1 MAYMVSLFTSLQWRF
16 SMCTPM
22 LGMILNFAGAMSAA
36 AGQRQAAEAKAA
48 EYEYQAKI
56 DENNRNVAL
65 WKAADAK
72 ARGAKEEAALRVK
85 VAGLK
90 GRQRS
95 ALAASG
101 VEVGS
106 GSALD
111 ILGDTAA
118 LGELDAL
125 TIRSNAERESYEQNV
140 VASNLQANAGMKRM
154 GAQNARIAGKIG
166 ATTSLLSG
174 AGSIASKWQNYSYG

>member
-1 MAYMVSLFTSLQWRF
+1 MAYMVSLSTSLQWRF
-16 SMCTPM
+16 SMCTPIIGMM
-22 LGMILNFAGAMSAA
+22 LSLAGAASAA
-36 AGQRQAAEAKAA
+36 QGQRHAAEAKAA
-48 EYEYQAKI
+48 EYRYQAQI

-72 ARGAKEEAALRVK
+72 ARGAKDEAAHRVK
-85 VAGLK
+85 VAALK

-101 VEVGS
+101 VELGS

-125 TIRSNAERESYEQNV
+125 TIRSNAERESYEHNV
-140 VASNLQANAGMKRM
+140 VASNLKANAGMKRM
-154 GAQNARIAGKIG
+154 GADNAIIAGKIG
-166 ATTSLLSG
+166 AQTSLLSG
-174 AGSIASKWQNYSYG
+174 AGSVASKWYNYSYG

>member
-1 MAYMVSLFTSLQWRF
+1 
-16 SMCTPM
+16 MCTPM
-22 LGMILNFAGAMSAA
+22 IGMMFNMLGAVAQAQGQKHAA
-36 AGQRQAAEAKAA
+36 ASKAA

-56 DENNRNVAL
+56 DDNNRKVAE

-72 ARGAKEEAALRVK
+72 ARGAKEEASHRVK
-85 VAGLK
+85 VAALK

-101 VEVGS
+101 VVVDS

-111 ILGDTAA
+111 ILGDTAS

-125 TIRSNAERESYEQNV
+125 TIRSNAEREAYEHKV
-140 VASNLQANAGMKRM
+140 DASNLTANAGMKRM
-154 GAQNARIAGKIG
+154 GAKNSLIAGKIG

-174 AGSIASKWQNYSYG
+174 AGSVANKWYNYKYT

>member
-1 MAYMVSLFTSLQWRF
+1 MIG
-16 SMCTPM
+16 M
-22 LGMILNFAGAMSAA
+22 LLNFAGAMAQA
-36 AGQRQAAEAKAA
+36 KGQRHAAESKAA

-65 WKAADAK
+65 WKSADAK
-72 ARGAKEEAALRVK
+72 ARGQKEEAALRVK
-85 VAGLK
+85 VAALK

-125 TIRSNAERESYEQNV
+125 TIRSNAERESYEQDV

-154 GAQNARIAGKIG
+154 GAQNSRIAGKIG
-166 ATTSLLSG
+166 AQTSLLTG
-174 AGSIASKWQNYSYG
+174 AGNVASKWYDYSYG

>member
-1 MAYMVSLFTSLQWRF
+1 
-16 SMCTPM
+16 MCTPM
-22 LGMILNFAGAMSAA
+22 LGMLFNFAGAMAQAQGQKHAA
-36 AGQRQAAEAKAA
+36 ASKAA

-56 DENNRNVAL
+56 DDNNTKVAL
-65 WKAADAK
+65 WKAQDAK
-72 ARGAKEEAALRVK
+72 ARGAKEEAAHRVK
-85 VAGLK
+85 VAALK

-111 ILGDTAA
+111 ILADTAA

-125 TIRSNAERESYEQNV
+125 TIRSNAEREAYEHKV
-140 VASNLQANAGMKRM
+140 DASNLTANAGMKRM
-154 GAQNARIAGKIG
+154 GAKNAIIAGNISAK
-166 ATTSLLSG
+166 TSLLSG
-174 AGSIASKWQNYSYG
+174 AGSVASKWYDYSYG

>member
-1 MAYMVSLFTSLQWRF
+1 MIGMMFN
-16 SMCTPM
+16 M
-22 LGMILNFAGAMSAA
+22 LGAVAQAQGQKHAA
-36 AGQRQAAEAKAA
+36 ASKAA

-56 DENNRNVAL
+56 DDNNRKVAE

-72 ARGAKEEAALRVK
+72 SRGAKEEASHRVK
-85 VAGLK
+85 VAALK

-101 VEVGS
+101 VVVDS

-111 ILGDTAA
+111 ILGDTAS

-125 TIRSNAERESYEQNV
+125 TIRSNAEREAYENKV
-140 VASNLQANAGMKRM
+140 DASNLAANAGMKRM
-154 GAQNARIAGKIG
+154 GAKNSLIAGKIG
-166 ATTSLLSG
+166 ATTSLLTG
-174 AGSIASKWQNYSYG
+174 AGSVANKWYNYKYT

>member
-1 MAYMVSLFTSLQWRF
+1 
-16 SMCTPM
+16 MCTPM
-22 LGMILNFAGAMSAA
+22 IGMLLNFAGAMAGA
-36 AGQRQAAEAKAA
+36 AGQRQAAEAKAQ
-48 EYEYQAKI
+48 EMEYQAQV
-56 DENNRNVAL
+56 DENNRKVAE
-65 WKAADAK
+65 WKAADAR

-85 VAGLK
+85 VAALK

-125 TIRSNAERESYEQNV
+125 TIRSNAEREEYEQKV
-140 VASNLQANAGMKRM
+140 VASNLSANAGLKRM
-154 GAQNARIAGKIG
+154 GANNARIAGKMN
-166 ATTSLLSG
+166 ARTSLLQG
-174 AGSIASKWQNYSYG
+174 AGSVASKWYDYNYS

>member
-1 MAYMVSLFTSLQWRF
+1 
-16 SMCTPM
+16 MCTPM
-22 LGMILNFAGAMSAA
+22 IGMLLNFAGAMASA
-36 AGQRQAAEAKAA
+36 AGQRHAAEAKAQQ
-48 EYEYQAKI
+48 YEYQAKV
-56 DENNRNVAL
+56 DENNRKVAL
-65 WKAADAK
+65 WKAQDAR
-72 ARGAKEEAALRVK
+72 ARGAKDEAAHRVK
-85 VAGLK
+85 VAQLK

-101 VEVGS
+101 VELGG

-125 TIRSNAERESYEQNV
+125 TIRSNAEREEYEQKV

-154 GAQNARIAGKIG
+154 GATNARIAGKIN
-166 ATTSLLSG
+166 ARTSLLAG
-174 AGSIASKWQNYSYG
+174 AGSVASKWYDYNYS

>member
-22 LGMILNFAGAMSAA
+22 LGMILNFAGAMSQA

-48 EYEYQAKI
+48 EYRYQAQI
-56 DENNRNVAL
+56 DDNNRKVAL
-65 WKAADAK
+65 WKAEDAK
-72 ARGAKEEAALRVK
+72 ARGAKDEAALRVK
-85 VAGLK
+85 VAQLK

-125 TIRSNAERESYEQNV
+125 TIRSNAERESYEQRV
-140 VASNLQANAGMKRM
+140 VASNLKANAGMKRM
-154 GAQNARIAGKIG
+154 GADNAIIAGKIG
-166 ATTSLLSG
+166 ARTSLLTG
-174 AGSIASKWQNYSYG
+174 AGSVASKWQNYSYG

>member
-1 MAYMVSLFTSLQWRF
+1 MIG
-16 SMCTPM
+16 M
-22 LGMILNFAGAMSAA
+22 LLNFAGAMAQA
-36 AGQRQAAEAKAA
+36 QGQRHAAESKAA

-65 WKAADAK
+65 WKSADAK
-72 ARGAKEEAALRVK
+72 ARGQKEEAALRVK
-85 VAGLK
+85 VAALK

-125 TIRSNAERESYEQNV
+125 TIRSNAERESYEQDV

-154 GAQNARIAGKIG
+154 GAQNSRIAGKIG
-166 ATTSLLSG
+166 AQTSLLTG
-174 AGSIASKWQNYSYG
+174 AGSVASKWQNYSYG

>member
-1 MAYMVSLFTSLQWRF
+1 MAYMVSLFTNLQWRF

-22 LGMILNFAGAMSAA
+22 IGMLLNFAGAMAQA
-36 AGQRQAAEAKAA
+36 QGQRHAGESKAA
-48 EYEYQAKI
+48 EYRYQAEI
-56 DENNRNVAL
+56 DENNRKVAL

-72 ARGAKEEAALRVK
+72 ARGAKDEAAHRVK
-85 VAGLK
+85 VAALK

-101 VEVGS
+101 VELGS

-140 VASNLQANAGMKRM
+140 VASNLKANAGMKRM
-154 GAQNARIAGKIG
+154 GADNAIIAGKIG
-166 ATTSLLSG
+166 AQTSLLSG
-174 AGSIASKWQNYSYG
+174 AGSVASKWQNYSYG

>member
-1 MAYMVSLFTSLQWRF
+1 
-16 SMCTPM
+16 MCTPM
-22 LGMILNFAGAMSAA
+22 LGMMLNFAGAMSQA
-36 AGQRQAAEAKAA
+36 AGQRHAAEAKAA
-48 EYEYQAKI
+48 EYRYQAQV
-56 DENNRNVAL
+56 DDNNRKVAE

-72 ARGAKEEAALRVK
+72 ARGQKDEAALRVK
-85 VAGLK
+85 VAQLK

-140 VASNLQANAGMKRM
+140 VASNLKANAGMKRM
-154 GAQNARIAGKIG
+154 GADNAIIAGKIG
-166 ATTSLLSG
+166 AQTSLLTG
-174 AGSIASKWQNYSYG
+174 AGSVASKWQNYSYG

>member
-1 MAYMVSLFTSLQWRF
+1 
-16 SMCTPM
+16 MCTPM
-22 LGMILNFAGAMSAA
+22 IGMLFSLAGAASQAQ
-36 AGQRQAAEAKAA
+36 GQRHAAKAKA
-48 EYEYQAKI
+48 DEYEYQAKV
-56 DENNRNVAL
+56 DDNNTKVAL
-65 WKAADAK
+65 WKAQDAK
-72 ARGAKEEAALRVK
+72 ARGQKEEAALRVK
-85 VAGLK
+85 VAALK

-125 TIRSNAERESYEQNV
+125 TIRSNSEREAYEHKV
-140 VASNLQANAGMKRM
+140 TASNLTANAGMKRM
-154 GAQNARIAGKIG
+154 GAKNAIIAGKIG
-166 ATTSLLSG
+166 ARTSLLSG
-174 AGSIASKWQNYSYG
+174 AGSVASKWYDYNYAT